1 MGLEVEGFWN
11 GIITV
16 TAPGMTAEDAAYSEI
31 KPFDGAVFLYGFDGI
46 LRTGGREAARG
57 GRQRA
62 DAALVESDGQDEEL
76 TKDLHDVFV
85 FIR

>member
-1 MGLEVEGFWN
+1 MELVGD
-11 GIITV
+11 GIV
-16 TAPGMTAEDAAYSEI
+16 AMAAPGMTAEDAAHSEI
-31 KPFDGAVFLYGFDGI
+31 KPFDGAVFLNGLDSI